1 MKFMGYT
8 RVSTEE
14 QAASGLSLAYQK
26 ERIIAQ
32 CQASDLDLDE
42 VVEDAGK
49 SGRDL
54 KRPGLQRILDM
65 VNLGLID
72 GVVILK
78 LDRLTRSVKDLG
90 YLLDTFAKK
99 GIALKSVQDSL
110 DTTTASGKLI
120 VHFMGAI
127 AQWEREVI
135 GERTAAALGVKRSR
149 GEKTGGTVPYG
160 YTVDKKGI
168 LHEDPREQ
176 AGIALMVV
184 CREEGKSLRQI
195 AQALAESGYPSKSGG
210 IFHPQSVKEI
220 LTHRLFL
227 GSKAPSNPRAD

>member
-26 ERIIAQ
+26 EKIIAQ
-32 CQASDLDLDE
+32 CKASDLDLDE
-42 VVEDAGK
+42 IVEDAGK

-54 KRPGLQRILDM
+54 KRPGLQRILDL

-135 GERTAAALGVKRSR
+135 GERTAAALGVKRAR
-149 GEKTGGTVPYG
+149 GEKTGGSVPYG
-160 YTVDKKGI
+160 YTVDGKKM

-176 AGIALMVV
+176 RAIEIMRV
-184 CREEGKSLRQI
+184 CRENGFALRVIAERLESEGYRTKDGRRHWS
-195 AQALAESGYPSKSGG
+195 AQT
-210 IFHPQSVKEI
+210 IKEI
-220 LTHRLFL
+220 LARQDKTHLP
-227 GSKAPSNPRAD
+227 G

>member
-1 MKFMGYT
+1 MKFIGYT

-14 QAASGLSLAYQK
+14 QALSGLSLTYQK

-160 YTVDKKGI
+160 YTVDKKGM
-168 LHEDPREQ
+168 LHDDPREQ
-176 AGIALMVV
+176 RAITLM
-184 CREEGKSLRQI
+184 REFRQEGVSLRNI
-195 AQALAESGYPSKSGG
+195 ATELNERRFPPKKNGLW
-210 IFHPQSVKEI
+210 HPQAIKEI
-220 LTHRLFL
+220 LDRQDKMHFP
-227 GSKAPSNPRAD
+227 G

>member
-14 QAASGLSLAYQK
+14 QALSGLSLAYQK

-32 CQASDLDLDE
+32 CKASDLDLDE
-42 VVEDAGK
+42 IVEDAGK

-65 VNLGLID
+65 VGLSLID

-135 GERTAAALGVKRSR
+135 GERTAAALGVKRAR
-149 GEKTGGTVPYG
+149 GEKTGGSVPYG
-160 YTVDKKGI
+160 YTVDGKKM
-168 LHEDPREQ
+168 LHEDPGEQ
-176 AGIALMVV
+176 AVIRYIVEH
-184 CREEGKSLRQI
+184 RKSGKSLRSI
-195 AQALAESGYPSKSGG
+195 TNALNSTSIRSKLGKLW
-210 IFHPQSVKEI
+210 HPQTIKEI
-220 LTHRLFL
+220 LARQDKTHLP
-227 GSKAPSNPRAD
+227 G